1 MAKNPRA
8 LFLLHEETKCFT
20 IDETFW
26 NGCPLCRPEIMKDIL
41 VLVTLQPLLRA
52 IQKYILEEDRARVD
66 IQYCKNLNGIIDF
79 IDKKLPSS
87 VEVIISTPGPSFFI
101 AQLIKKKIPILPLE
115 YNNIDIIKSLHM
127 ALSVCPGGVAYG
139 HYLQETQ
146 WLDDIRKW

>member
-1 MAKNPRA
+1 
-8 LFLLHEETKCFT
+8 
-20 IDETFW
+20 
-26 NGCPLCRPEIMKDIL
+26 MKDIL

-115 YNNIDIIKSLHM
+115 YNNIDIIIWPSPCAPA
-127 ALSVCPGGVAYG
+127 ALPTGTISKKPSGSTISG
-139 HYLQETQ
+139 
-146 WLDDIRKW
+146 KW